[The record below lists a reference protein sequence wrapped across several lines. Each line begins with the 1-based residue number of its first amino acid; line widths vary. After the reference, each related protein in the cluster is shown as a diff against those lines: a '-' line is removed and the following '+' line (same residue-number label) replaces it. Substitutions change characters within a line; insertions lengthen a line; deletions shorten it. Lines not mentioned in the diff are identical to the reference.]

1 MSPESDLE
9 YGSEEEDTVQ
19 SKHKREDK
27 VATIIADL
35 KKCHGD
41 LYTTMQYRIWA
52 EMVSGGLHSSS
63 TDPPSTSMFT
73 WAEGNH
79 RNTGGGKK
87 SSNDTTAS
95 SFLPCP
101 PTNPSS
107 KSNSPGKV
115 IENLPKC

>member
-9 YGSEEEDTVQ
+9 YGSEEEDSVQ

-52 EMVSGGLHSSS
+52 EMISGGLHSKS

-73 WAEGNH
+73 CVEGNH

-87 SSNDTTAS
+87 
-95 SFLPCP
+95 
-101 PTNPSS
+101 
-107 KSNSPGKV
+107 KQQ
-115 IENLPKC
+115 